1 MKYFALTRKLYIF
14 ALENR
19 FNLVSNKFR
28 FWFSLQIYE
37 LNLILPMRKKKIIQ
51 VQPENVMKI
60 AKAMRVARVTVYN
73 ALAYRSESENAQL
86 IRKLA
91 INEYGG
97 VETTRIIL

>member
-1 MKYFALTRKLYIF
+1 MKKIIIF
-14 ALENR
+14 AHENL

-28 FWFSLQIYE
+28 FGFSPQIYK
-37 LNLILPMRKKKIIQ
+37 LNLITPMRKKKIIQ
-51 VQPENVMKI
+51 VPPENISKI
-60 AKAMRVARVTVYN
+60 AKAMRVARITVYN

-97 VETTRIIL
+97 IETTKLIM

>member
-1 MKYFALTRKLYIF
+1 
-14 ALENR
+14 
-19 FNLVSNKFR
+19 
-28 FWFSLQIYE
+28 
-37 LNLILPMRKKKIIQ
+37 MRKKKIIQ
-51 VQPENVMKI
+51 VPPENVMKI
-60 AKAMRVARVTVYN
+60 AKAMRVARITVYN